1 MDPRV
6 SLRQVTPEI
15 RPVAERLWQLYRHD
29 LSEFRGTLPDEA
41 GTFPLRRLAPFFSD
55 LDRCGYLIYRGTSPS
70 GLALVSGV
78 SEEPRMMA
86 EFFIVRAVRR
96 QQVGHEAVLQLFGM
110 HPGRWEIAF
119 QEANTGAAR
128 FWRRVATAVAGD
140 GWSEEPRPVPGKPEI
155 APDVWITLQAQG
167 VRAR

>member
-1 MDPRV
+1 
-6 SLRQVTPEI
+6 
-15 RPVAERLWQLYRHD
+15 
-29 LSEFRGTLPDEA
+29 
-41 GTFPLRRLAPFFSD
+41 
-55 LDRCGYLIYRGTSPS
+55 
-70 GLALVSGV
+70 
-78 SEEPRMMA
+78 MMA
-86 EFFIVRAVRR
+86 EFFVVRAVRR
-96 QQVGHEAVLQLFGM
+96 QQVGHEAMLQLFGM

-119 QEANTGAAR
+119 QEANTGSAR